1 MYGSKLTLVVCP
13 EENELFLV
21 WGSTGLAFVWV
32 VGMDMV
38 LYACRKLLDSSI
50 SIDVDLVFVSAG

>member
-1 MYGSKLTLVVCP
+1 MTLVVCP